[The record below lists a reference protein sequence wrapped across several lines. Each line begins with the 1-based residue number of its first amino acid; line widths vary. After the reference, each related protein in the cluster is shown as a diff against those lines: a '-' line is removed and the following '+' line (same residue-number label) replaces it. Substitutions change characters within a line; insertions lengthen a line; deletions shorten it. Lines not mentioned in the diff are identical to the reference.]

1 MEFISK
7 KFDELTNV
15 EVYEILKSRAE
26 IFVKEQKIIYL
37 DMDDIDYDS
46 FHMFYTDGKRVVAYL
61 RAFYIDDK
69 KDVIKFGRVLTLD
82 HGKGIGGKF
91 LNDCIK
97 YVKDKHIANKIYL
110 ESQSYATGYY
120 EKAGFKIISDEFME
134 EGIPH
139 KKMELL
145 LYTQF

>member
-1 MEFISK
+1 MEFVSK
-7 KFDELTNV
+7 KFNELTTV

-46 FHMFYTDGKRVVAYL
+46 YHMFYMDEKRVVAYL
-61 RAFYIDDK
+61 RAFYMDEK
-69 KDVIKFGRVLTLD
+69 KDVIKFGRVLTLV
-82 HGKGIGGKF
+82 HGKGLGGKI
-91 LNDCIK
+91 LNDSIK
-97 YVKDKHIANKIYL
+97 YVKDNHIANKIYL
-110 ESQSYATGYY
+110 EAQSYATGYY

-145 LYTQF
+145 LYT